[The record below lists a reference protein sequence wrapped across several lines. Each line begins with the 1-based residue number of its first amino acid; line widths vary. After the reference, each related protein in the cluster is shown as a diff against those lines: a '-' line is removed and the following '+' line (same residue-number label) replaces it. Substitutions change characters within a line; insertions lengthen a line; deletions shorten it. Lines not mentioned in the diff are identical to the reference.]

1 MQIGFIGQGF
11 IGKSYAD
18 DFENRGY
25 KVIRYAL
32 EEPYRQNKEV
42 VKDCDIVFV
51 AVPTP
56 STPEGF
62 DSSILEK
69 VIAFAGDGKTVVIKS
84 TASPGLTEKI
94 QSLYPDKIVLF
105 SPEFLREVTAAYD
118 AANPVR
124 NVIGLPV
131 DDEVHRAAA
140 KAVMAILPRAPYEKI
155 TTAIAAEFLK
165 YTSNT
170 LPYVKIIFLNI
181 MYDLVNA
188 EGGNWD
194 DLRELLANDPY
205 IAPVHLDPVHK
216 TGRGAGGHCLIKDFA
231 ALREF
236 YEETCSDA
244 AGVNFLRAAEIKN
257 IDLLKRSDKDLDL
270 LHGVYGKNEPEL
282 KV

>member
-1 MQIGFIGQGF
+1 MTIGFIGQGF

-25 KVIRYAL
+25 SVIRYAL
-32 EEPYRQNKEV
+32 EEPYVQNRNAIRE
-42 VKDCDIVFV
+42 CDIVFV

-56 STPEGF
+56 STTDGF
-62 DSSILEK
+62 DSSILEEAVSLVGDNK
-69 VIAFAGDGKTVVIKS
+69 IAVIKS

-94 QSLYPDKIVLF
+94 QDMYPHITVLF
-105 SPEFLREVTAAYD
+105 SPEFLREVTAAQD

-131 DDEVHRAAA
+131 NSEKHQTAAE
-140 KAVMAILPRAPYEKI
+140 AVMSILPRAPYEKI

-181 MYDLVNA
+181 MYDLVQA
-188 EGGNWD
+188 KGGSWD
-194 DLRELLANDPY
+194 DLRELLAHDPY
-205 IAPVHLDPVHK
+205 IAPVHLDPIHK

-236 YEETCSDA
+236 YEETCNDEV
-244 AGVNFLRAAEIKN
+244 GVNFLRSAEIKN
-257 IDLLKRSDKDLDL
+257 IDLLKKSNKDIEL
-270 LHGVYGKNEPEL
+270 LRGVYGEEI
-282 KV
+282 

>member
-1 MQIGFIGQGF
+1 MTIGFIGQGF

-25 KVIRYAL
+25 LVVRYAL
-32 EEPYRQNKEV
+32 EEPYAQNKE
-42 VKDCDIVFV
+42 KIKACDIVFV

-56 STPEGF
+56 STTDGF
-62 DSSILEK
+62 DSSILEEA
-69 VIAFAGDGKTVVIKS
+69 VSLVGDDKIVVIKS

-94 QSLYPDKIVLF
+94 QSLYPSKTVLF
-105 SPEFLREVTAAYD
+105 SPEFLREVTAAED

-131 DDEVHRAAA
+131 DSERHQVAA
-140 KAVMAILPRAPYEKI
+140 KEVMNILPRAKYEKI
-155 TTAIAAEFLK
+155 TTAISAEFLK

-181 MYDLVNA
+181 MYDLVQA
-188 EGGNWD
+188 KGGDWE
-194 DLRELLANDPY
+194 DLKELLAHDPY
-205 IAPVHLDPVHK
+205 IAPVHLDPIHK

-236 YEETCSDA
+236 YEDTCVDEPGS
-244 AGVNFLRAAEIKN
+244 NFLRAAELKN
-257 IDLLKRSDKDLDL
+257 IDLLKKSNKDLNL
-270 LHGVYGKNEPEL
+270 LQGVYGEKI
-282 KV
+282 

>member
-1 MQIGFIGQGF
+1 MKIGFIGQGF

-18 DFENRGY
+18 DFENRSY
-25 KVIRYAL
+25 EVVRYAL
-32 EEPYRQNKEV
+32 EKPYQHNKDLI
-42 VKDCDIVFV
+42 KDCDVVFV

-69 VIAFAGDGKTVVIKS
+69 VIALTGEEKIVVIKS

-94 QSLYPDKIVLF
+94 QTLYPDKTILF

-118 AANPVR
+118 AAHPVR
-124 NVIGLPV
+124 NIIGIPYETV
-131 DDEVHRAAA
+131 KHKAAA
-140 KAVMAILPRAPYEKI
+140 EIVMQILPRAPYEKI
-155 TTAIAAEFLK
+155 TSAIAAEFLK

-181 MYDLVNA
+181 MYDLVLA
-188 EGGNWD
+188 KGGNWD
-194 DLRELLANDPY
+194 DLKELLAHDPY

-236 YEETCSDA
+236 YEQTCSDSIGA
-244 AGVNFLRAAEIKN
+244 DFLRAAELKN
-257 IDLLKRSDKDLDL
+257 IDLLKKSNKDLDL
-270 LHGVYGKNEPEL
+270 LEGVYGNNFGKT
-282 KV
+282 V

>member
-1 MQIGFIGQGF
+1 MVIGFIGQGF

-25 KVIRYAL
+25 SVTRYAL
-32 EEPYRQNKEV
+32 EEPYAQNKDLI
-42 VKDCDIVFV
+42 KDCDIVFV

-62 DSSILEK
+62 DSTILEK
-69 VIAFAGDGKTVVIKS
+69 VISLAGDGKTVVIKS
-84 TASPGLTEKI
+84 TASPGLTTKI
-94 QSLYPDKIVLF
+94 QNLYPNKIILF

-131 DDEVHRAAA
+131 DDEVHQNAA
-140 KAVMAILPRAPYEKI
+140 KAVMDILPRAPYEKI

-188 EGGNWD
+188 KGGNWD
-194 DLRELLANDPY
+194 DLRELLAHDPY

-236 YEETCSDA
+236 YKEVCDDSV
-244 AGVNFLRAAEIKN
+244 GVDFLRAAEAKN
-257 IDLLKRSDKDLDL
+257 IDLLKKSNKDLDL
-270 LHGVYGKNEPEL
+270 LQGVYGEE
-282 KV
+282 V

>member
-1 MQIGFIGQGF
+1 MTIGFIGQGF

-25 KVIRYAL
+25 LVVRYAL
-32 EEPYRQNKEV
+32 EEPYAQNKE
-42 VKDCDIVFV
+42 KIKACDIVFV

-56 STPEGF
+56 STTDGF
-62 DSSILEK
+62 DSSILEEA
-69 VIAFAGDGKTVVIKS
+69 VSLVGDDKIVVIKS

-94 QSLYPDKIVLF
+94 QSLYPSKTVLF
-105 SPEFLREVTAAYD
+105 SPEFLREVTAAED

-131 DDEVHRAAA
+131 DSERHQVAA
-140 KAVMAILPRAPYEKI
+140 KEVMNILPRAKYEKI
-155 TTAIAAEFLK
+155 TTAISAEFLK

-181 MYDLVNA
+181 MYDLVQA
-188 EGGNWD
+188 KGGDWE
-194 DLRELLANDPY
+194 DLKELLAHDPY
-205 IAPVHLDPVHK
+205 IAPVHLDPIHK

-236 YEETCSDA
+236 YEDICVDEPGS
-244 AGVNFLRAAEIKN
+244 NFLRAAELKN
-257 IDLLKRSDKDLDL
+257 IDLLKKSNKDLNL
-270 LHGVYGKNEPEL
+270 LQGVYGEKI
-282 KV
+282 

>member
-1 MQIGFIGQGF
+1 MTIGFIGQGF

-18 DFENRGY
+18 DFEKRGY
-25 KVIRYAL
+25 AVVRYAL
-32 EEPYRQNKEV
+32 EEPYIQNRDLIKE
-42 VKDCDIVFV
+42 CDIVFV

-62 DSSILEK
+62 DSSILER
-69 VIAFAGDGKTVVIKS
+69 VIALVGEGKIAVIKS
-84 TASPGLTEKI
+84 TASPGLTERI
-94 QSLYPDKIVLF
+94 QNIYPSKIVLF
-105 SPEFLREVTAAYD
+105 SPEFLREVTAAED

-124 NVIGLPV
+124 NIIGLPV
-131 DDEVHRAAA
+131 DDEAHTRAAEE
-140 KAVMAILPRAPYEKI
+140 VMKILPRAPYEKI

-181 MYDLVNA
+181 MYDLVQA
-188 EGGNWD
+188 KGGSWD

-236 YEETCSDA
+236 YEDTCDDCVGA
-244 AGVNFLRAAEIKN
+244 DFLRAAEAKN
-257 IDLLKRSDKDLDL
+257 ISLLRSSNKDLDL
-270 LHGVYGKNEPEL
+270 LHGVYGETSSK
-282 KV
+282 

>member
-1 MQIGFIGQGF
+1 MNIGFIGQGF

-25 KVIRYAL
+25 RVIRYAL
-32 EEPYRQNKEV
+32 EAPYADNKDMI
-42 VKDCDIVFV
+42 KDCDIVFV

-56 STPEGF
+56 STAEGF
-62 DSSILEK
+62 DSAILEG
-69 VIAFAGDGKTVVIKS
+69 VISLVGEGKIVVIKS
-84 TASPGLTEKI
+84 TASPGLTTKI
-94 QSLYPDKIVLF
+94 QNLYPDKIVLF
-105 SPEFLREVTAAYD
+105 SPEFLREVTAAED

-124 NVIGLPV
+124 NIIGLPV
-131 DDEVHRAAA
+131 ESDRHNAAA
-140 KAVMAILPRAPYEKI
+140 KQVMEILPRAPYEKI

-181 MYDLVNA
+181 MYDLVHA
-188 EGGNWD
+188 KGGDWD
-194 DLRELLANDPY
+194 DLRELLAHDPY

-236 YEETCSDA
+236 YEETCADA
-244 AGVNFLRAAEIKN
+244 AGVNFLKAAELKN
-257 IDLLKRSDKDLDL
+257 IELLKKSNKDIEL
-270 LHGVYGKNEPEL
+270 LQGVYGEEI
-282 KV
+282 

>member
-1 MQIGFIGQGF
+1 MTIGFIGQGF

-25 KVIRYAL
+25 SVIRYAL
-32 EEPYRQNKEV
+32 EEPYVQNKDAI
-42 VKDCDIVFV
+42 KDCDIVFV

-56 STPEGF
+56 STTEGF
-62 DSSILEK
+62 DSSILEEAISLVGEDK
-69 VIAFAGDGKTVVIKS
+69 IAVIKS

-94 QSLYPDKIVLF
+94 QDLYPNKIVLF
-105 SPEFLREVTAAYD
+105 SPEFLREATAAED

-131 DDEVHRAAA
+131 DSERHQVAA
-140 KAVMAILPRAPYEKI
+140 KEVMKILPRAKYEKI
-155 TTAIAAEFLK
+155 TTAISAEFLK

-181 MYDLVNA
+181 MYDLVQA
-188 EGGNWD
+188 KGGDWE
-194 DLRELLANDPY
+194 DLKELLAHDPY
-205 IAPVHLDPVHK
+205 IAPVHLDPIHK

-236 YEETCSDA
+236 YEETCVDET
-244 AGVNFLRAAEIKN
+244 GINFLKAAETKN
-257 IDLLKRSDKDLDL
+257 IDLLKKSNKDIDL
-270 LHGVYGKNEPEL
+270 LNGVYGETI
-282 KV
+282 

>member
-1 MQIGFIGQGF
+1 MKIGFIGQGF

-25 KVIRYAL
+25 SVVRFSL
-32 EEPYRQNKEV
+32 EEPYVNNKEAI
-42 VKDCDIVFV
+42 KDCDIVFI

-69 VIAFAGDGKTVVIKS
+69 VVALTGDGKTVVIKS

-94 QSLYPDKIVLF
+94 QNLYPDKVVLF
-105 SPEFLREVTAAYD
+105 SPEFLREATAAHD

-124 NVIGLPV
+124 NIIGLPV
-131 DDEVHRAAA
+131 DDEIHQNAA
-140 KAVMAILPRAPYEKI
+140 KAVMDILPRAPYEKI

-188 EGGNWD
+188 KGGNWD
-194 DLRELLANDPY
+194 DLRELLAHDPY

-236 YEETCSDA
+236 YEEVCDDSV
-244 AGVNFLRAAEIKN
+244 GVDFLRAAEMKN
-257 IDLLKRSDKDLDL
+257 IQVLRTSQKDIDLLE
-270 LHGVYGKNEPEL
+270 GVYGTSI
-282 KV
+282 

>member
-1 MQIGFIGQGF
+1 MKIGFIGQGF

-25 KVIRYAL
+25 EVIRYAL
-32 EEPYRQNKEV
+32 EEPYVQNKELI
-42 VKDCDIVFV
+42 KDCDIVFV

-62 DSSILEK
+62 DSSILENTISL
-69 VIAFAGDGKTVVIKS
+69 VGDGKTVVIKS

-94 QSLYPDKIVLF
+94 QNLYPKKTVLF
-105 SPEFLREVTAAYD
+105 SPEFLREVTAAQD

-131 DDEVHRAAA
+131 DDELHRSAAEE
-140 KAVMAILPRAPYEKI
+140 VMKILPRAPYEKI
-155 TTAIAAEFLK
+155 TTALAAEFLK

-181 MYDLVNA
+181 MYDLVLA
-188 EGGNWD
+188 KGGSWE
-194 DLRELLANDPY
+194 DLRELLAHDPY
-205 IAPVHLDPVHK
+205 IAPTHLDPIHK

-236 YEETCSDA
+236 YEETCSDMI
-244 AGVNFLRAAEIKN
+244 GSNFLRSAEIKN
-257 IDLLKRSDKDLDL
+257 IDLLKKSNKDLDL
-270 LHGVYGKNEPEL
+270 LEGVYGENA
-282 KV
+282 